1 MTVRQQPVEAFARL
15 CRQPAMSEQRE
26 RPTEQSQP
34 PSGQTYTHG
43 SRTVTVPDGFLA
55 VGYIQGIHGL
65 RGELRV
71 DLYTDFPERFT
82 PGTRL
87 YLGEE
92 LEKVEVAGARLHK
105 QLLLLRLVGVES
117 REEAATYRGV
127 WLFIREEDA
136 AELEEGV
143 FWVHDII
150 GMAVQSD
157 EGRALGTVR
166 EVLFTGAN
174 DVYVVETLPNV
185 NQGRDLLL
193 PAIEEVVRSV
203 DVEGRQMIVHL
214 LPGLLEE

>member
-1 MTVRQQPVEAFARL
+1 M
-15 CRQPAMSEQRE
+15 QPART
-26 RPTEQSQP
+26 RRTEQDQAP
-34 PSGQTYTHG
+34 TGQTYTHG
-43 SRTVTVPDGFLA
+43 SRTVTVPDGFLV

-71 DLYTDFPERFT
+71 ALYTDFPERFT

-87 YLGEE
+87 YIGEE
-92 LEKVEVAGARLHK
+92 LEEVEVTGARLHK
-105 QLLLLRLVGVES
+105 QLLLLRLAGIES
-117 REEAATYRGV
+117 REEADAYRDD

-136 AELEEGV
+136 ADLEEGV

-150 GMAVQSD
+150 GMSVQSD
-157 EGRALGTVR
+157 EGLVLGTVR

-174 DVYVVETLPNV
+174 DVYIVETPPHI

-193 PAIEEVVRSV
+193 PAIEEVILAV
-203 DVEGRQMIVHL
+203 DVKSQQMTVHL